1 MAFFLPRYWRTFPI
15 PILFMKPIIRGL
27 TNKYLLASAFFVV
40 WMFFFD
46 HNDLVLGLKRRQE
59 LRELQDKKAYY
70 QQRIQTTR
78 EELQQL
84 KKNAASLEK
93 VAREKYRM
101 KKDHEDVFVVT
112 EK

>member
-1 MAFFLPRYWRTFPI
+1 
-15 PILFMKPIIRGL
+15 MKPILRGL

-46 HNDLVLGLKRRQE
+46 HNDIVLGLKRRQE
-59 LRELQDKKAYY
+59 LRELQEKKAYY
-70 QQRIQTTR
+70 QGRIQATR
-78 EELQQL
+78 EELLHFKQ
-84 KKNAASLEK
+84 NAASLEK

-101 KKDHEDVFVVT
+101 KKDHEDVFVVS